1 MRVSRFLVLFLT
13 VVACFVPAVGSS
25 AHVNLIE
32 SNPNSEENIRSMPE
46 KISLTFAGPL
56 LSISSAVNSM
66 KLHDPSGEEVALSDV
81 QVVGPILQAKPST
94 ANAIPG
100 RYHLTYRVV
109 GEDGHVITGEIYFFL
124 GDLAG
129 KGEGVES
136 LATESSS
143 VSGKEVSVSDEGILV
158 ALISLTLVAMGF
170 IYLRAPG
177 SSTR

>member
-1 MRVSRFLVLFLT
+1 MRVSRFLVLFLN
-13 VVACFVPAVGSS
+13 VVACLVPAVGSS

-32 SNPNSEENIRSMPE
+32 SNPKNEEVIRSMPE

-66 KLHDPSGEEVALSDV
+66 KLHDPSGKAVALSDV

-109 GEDGHVITGEIYFFL
+109 GEDGHVITGEIYFAL

-129 KGEGVES
+129 EREGVES
-136 LATESSS
+136 PATESSS
-143 VSGKEVSVSDEGILV
+143 VSGKEVSASDEGILV

-170 IYLRAPG
+170 IYFREPG